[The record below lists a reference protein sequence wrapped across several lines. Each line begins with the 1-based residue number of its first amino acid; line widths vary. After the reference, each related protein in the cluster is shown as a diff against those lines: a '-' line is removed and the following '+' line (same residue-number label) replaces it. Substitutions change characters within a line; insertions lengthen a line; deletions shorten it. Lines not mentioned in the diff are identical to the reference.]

1 MSQDNFFGGF
11 VVGTLFGGIVGGVAG
26 ALVASKMS
34 SSEAGDRSA
43 RLDDSRDLSLDLS
56 NEEGIEAARRN
67 LEDKIARLN
76 EAIDDVQHQLEGVEE
91 GVNGGTFHDNGEQA
105 INQN

>member
-26 ALVASKMS
+26 ALVASKLS
-34 SSEAGDRSA
+34 STDSDDTSQ
-43 RLDDSRDLSLDLS
+43 RLDSDRQVALDLS

-76 EAIDDVQHQLEGVEE
+76 EAIDDVQHQLEGVES
-91 GVNGGTFHDNGEQA
+91 VNGSTYHDNGEQA
-105 INQN
+105 VNPN

>member
-26 ALVASKMS
+26 ALVASKLS
-34 SSEAGDRSA
+34 SADSTDRSTS
-43 RLDDSRDLSLDLS
+43 LRDTKQPSLDLS
-56 NEEGIEAARRN
+56 SEEGIETARRN

-76 EAIDDVQHQLEGVEE
+76 EAIDDVQHQLEGVENM
-91 GVNGGTFHDNGEQA
+91 NGGTFHDNGEQA

>member
-26 ALVASKMS
+26 ALVASKLAS
-34 SSEAGDRSA
+34 SDAAEDRNNLA
-43 RLDDSRDLSLDLS
+43 EKKQPSLDLS
-56 NEEGIEAARRN
+56 NEEGIEAARRS

-76 EAIDDVQHQLEGVEE
+76 EAIDDVQHQLEGVES
-91 GVNGGTFHDNGEQA
+91 VNGGTHHDNGEQA
-105 INQN
+105 VNQN